1 MVRGALYDHGVSAWT
16 KTLTAAGITEPRLR
30 RDFGAQRR
38 TVRRYRRS
46 AYLACRV
53 LLPPA
58 VLPHVIAATAVMHH
72 GDVLLD
78 SGPKPGRAAAWAV
91 WEERVR
97 TALETGASDD
107 PLIRTLLGTVSV
119 FPRHREAVETYL
131 ATAAAELAFDGFAT
145 EADYQAY
152 VDAYALPA
160 FLPIAG
166 LLGPESDPDGRYR
179 AGCRTLID
187 GSQRLDFVND
197 LAEDLR
203 EGHPGIPAETLKRF
217 SVTVADLAAGR
228 DSAGL
233 RSLVE
238 QEVERAR
245 ADLRAGR
252 EVLALVP
259 APHRPMVRA
268 LIEIELMTAE
278 AVLARGTGVL
288 RGSASPSTAGTLRLL
303 LGARRE
309 AVRAQR

>member
-1 MVRGALYDHGVSAWT
+1 MSAWN
-16 KTLTAAGITEPRLR
+16 KTLTAAGITDPELR
-30 RDFGAQRR
+30 RDYGTQRR
-38 TVRRYRRS
+38 AVRQYRRS

-58 VLPHVIAATAVMHH
+58 VLPHVVAATAVMHH

-78 SGPKPGRAAAWAV
+78 SGPKPDRAVAWAAW
-91 WEERVR
+91 ERRVR
-97 TALETGASDD
+97 TALETGTSDD
-107 PLIRTLLGTVSV
+107 PLIRTLLHTVSSY
-119 FPRHREAVETYL
+119 PRHREVVESYL
-131 ATAAAELAFDGFAT
+131 TTAAAELEFDGFAT

-152 VDAYALPA
+152 VDAYSLPA

-166 LLGPESDPDGRYR
+166 LLGPESDTDGRFR

-203 EGHPGIPAETLKRF
+203 EGHLGIPAETLKHF
-217 SVTVADLAAGR
+217 SVTVEDLEAGR
-228 DSAGL
+228 ASDGL

-238 QEVERAR
+238 HEVERAR
-245 ADLRAGR
+245 TDLRSGR
-252 EVLALVP
+252 EVLALMP
-259 APHRPMVRA
+259 APHRPMVSA

-303 LGARRE
+303 FSARRA

>member
-1 MVRGALYDHGVSAWT
+1 MSAWN
-16 KTLTAAGITEPRLR
+16 KTLTAAGITDPQLR
-30 RDFGAQRR
+30 RDYSVQRR
-38 TVRRYRRS
+38 LVRRYRRS

-58 VLPHVIAATAVMHH
+58 VLPHVVAATAVMHH
-72 GDVLLD
+72 GDTLLD
-78 SGPKPGRAAAWAV
+78 SGPKPERAAAWDA

-107 PLIRTLLGTVSV
+107 PLIRTLLHTVGTY
-119 FPRHREAVETYL
+119 PRHREAVEAYL

-152 VDAYALPA
+152 VDAYSLPA

-166 LLGPESDPDGRYR
+166 LLGPESDTDGRFR
-179 AGCRTLID
+179 AACRTLID

-217 SVTVADLAAGR
+217 SVTVADLEAGR
-228 DSAGL
+228 ASDGL
-233 RSLVE
+233 RSLVAH
-238 QEVERAR
+238 EVEAAR
-245 ADLRAGR
+245 ADLRSGR
-252 EVLALVP
+252 EVLGLMPP
-259 APHRPMVRA
+259 AHRPMVSA

-278 AVLARGTGVL
+278 AVMARGTGVL
-288 RGSASPSTAGTLRLL
+288 RGSASPSTAGTLKLL
-303 LGARRE
+303 LGARRA

>member
-1 MVRGALYDHGVSAWT
+1 MSAWN
-16 KTLTAAGITEPRLR
+16 KTLTAAGITDPELR
-30 RDFGAQRR
+30 RDYGTQRR
-38 TVRRYRRS
+38 AVRQYRRS

-58 VLPHVIAATAVMHH
+58 VLPHVVAATAVMHH

-78 SGPKPGRAAAWAV
+78 SGPKPERAVAWAAW
-91 WEERVR
+91 ERRVR
-97 TALETGASDD
+97 SALETGTSDD
-107 PLIRTLLGTVSV
+107 PLIRTLLHTVSSY
-119 FPRHREAVETYL
+119 PRHREVVESYL
-131 ATAAAELAFDGFAT
+131 TTAAAELEFDGFAT

-152 VDAYALPA
+152 VDAYSLPA

-166 LLGPESDPDGRYR
+166 LLGPESDTDGRFR

-203 EGHPGIPAETLKRF
+203 EGHPGIPAETLKHF
-217 SVTVADLAAGR
+217 SVTVEDLEAGR
-228 DSAGL
+228 ASDGL

-238 QEVERAR
+238 HEVERAR
-245 ADLRAGR
+245 TDLRSGR
-252 EVLALVP
+252 EVLALMP
-259 APHRPMVRA
+259 APHRPMVSA

-303 LGARRE
+303 FSARRA

>member
-1 MVRGALYDHGVSAWT
+1 MSAWN
-16 KTLTAAGITEPRLR
+16 KTLTAAGITETELR
-30 RDFGAQRR
+30 RDYSVQRR
-38 TVRRYRRS
+38 VVRQYRRS

-58 VLPHVIAATAVMHH
+58 VLPHVVAATAVMHH
-72 GDVLLD
+72 GDTLLD
-78 SGPKPGRAAAWAV
+78 SGPKPERAAAWDA

-107 PLIRTLLGTVSV
+107 PLIRTLLHTVGTY
-119 FPRHREAVETYL
+119 PRHREAVEGYL
-131 ATAAAELAFDGFAT
+131 STATAELQFDGFAT

-152 VDAYALPA
+152 VDAYSLPA

-166 LLGPESDPDGRYR
+166 LLGPESDTDGRFR

-217 SVTVADLAAGR
+217 SVTVADLEAGR
-228 DSAGL
+228 ASDGL
-233 RSLVE
+233 RSLVAH
-238 QEVERAR
+238 EVEAAR
-245 ADLRAGR
+245 ADLRSGR
-252 EVLALVP
+252 EVLGLMPP
-259 APHRPMVRA
+259 AHRPMVSA
-268 LIEIELMTAE
+268 LIEIELMTAD

-288 RGSASPSTAGTLRLL
+288 RGSASPSTAGTLKLL
-303 LGARRE
+303 LGARRA

>member
-1 MVRGALYDHGVSAWT
+1 MSAWN
-16 KTLTAAGITEPRLR
+16 KTLTAAGITDPELR
-30 RDFGAQRR
+30 RDYSTQRR
-38 TVRRYRRS
+38 AVRRYRRS

-58 VLPHVIAATAVMHH
+58 VLPHVVAATAVMHH

-78 SGPKPGRAAAWAV
+78 SGPEPERAGAWAAW
-91 WEERVR
+91 ERRVR
-97 TALETGASDD
+97 TALKTGTSDD
-107 PLIRTLLGTVSV
+107 PLIRTLLHTVSS
-119 FPRHREAVETYL
+119 FPRHREVVESYL
-131 ATAAAELAFDGFAT
+131 ATAAAELEFDGFAT

-152 VDAYALPA
+152 VDAYSLPA

-166 LLGPESDPDGRYR
+166 LLGPESDTDGRFR
-179 AGCRTLID
+179 ASCRTLID

-217 SVTVADLAAGR
+217 SVTVEDLEAGR
-228 DSAGL
+228 ASDGL

-238 QEVERAR
+238 HEVETAR
-245 ADLRAGR
+245 TDLRSGR
-252 EVLALVP
+252 EVLALMP
-259 APHRPMVRA
+259 APHRPLVSA

-288 RGSASPSTAGTLRLL
+288 RGSASPSLAGTLRLL
-303 LGARRE
+303 LDARRA

>member
-1 MVRGALYDHGVSAWT
+1 MNAWN
-16 KTLTAAGITEPRLR
+16 KALTAAGITDPELR
-30 RDFGAQRR
+30 RDYGTQRR
-38 TVRRYRRS
+38 GVRRYRRS

-58 VLPHVIAATAVMHH
+58 VLPHVVAATAVMHH

-78 SGPKPGRAAAWAV
+78 SGPKPERAVAWAAW
-91 WEERVR
+91 ERRVR
-97 TALETGASDD
+97 TALETGTSDD
-107 PLIRTLLGTVSV
+107 PLIRTLLHTVAS
-119 FPRHREAVETYL
+119 FPRHREVVESYL

-152 VDAYALPA
+152 VDAYSLPA

-166 LLGPESDPDGRYR
+166 LLGPESDPGGRFR

-203 EGHPGIPAETLKRF
+203 EGHLGIPAETLKRF
-217 SVTVADLAAGR
+217 SVTVEDLEAGR
-228 DSAGL
+228 ASTGL

-238 QEVERAR
+238 HEVETAR
-245 ADLRAGR
+245 TDLRAGR
-252 EVLALVP
+252 EVLTLMP
-259 APHRPMVRA
+259 APHRPMVSA
-268 LIEIELMTAE
+268 LVEIELMTAE

-288 RGSASPSTAGTLRLL
+288 RGSASPSPAGTLKLL
-303 LGARRE
+303 LGARRA
-309 AVRAQR
+309 AVRARR